1 MDWST
6 PLPHLPAEESL
17 PVSSGEVEF
26 PFPAVKGKEQSEW
39 CREPQL

>member
-6 PLPHLPAEESL
+6 PLPAEESL
-17 PVSSGEVEF
+17 PVSSEDADS